1 MKLEQELKLAQP
13 ILSTHHE
20 LLLSIIRTASLV
32 QKRSDIFFSQF
43 GITDAQFNILM
54 VLKYNGGVQ
63 VSQQDLSAR
72 LVVHKSNVVGL
83 LDRLESS
90 GLLSRKSDAR
100 DRRLNQI
107 VLTPKGKKLVE
118 RVEGAYFDEIDR
130 LMSALSAEETRA
142 AIAALDQ
149 LREYVL
155 KQQ

>member
-13 ILSTHHE
+13 
-20 LLLSIIRTASLV
+20 LLSINHEFLLSILRTASLI
-32 QKRSDIFFSQF
+32 QKRSDSFFSQF

-83 LDRLESS
+83 LDRLESN

-130 LMSALSAEETRA
+130 LMSALSGEETRA

-149 LREYVL
+149 LRVYVL